1 MAPKARMNLVLDADL
16 EEKFRNAVF
25 KSKGM
30 KKGNISEA
38 VEEAIETREAP
49 GTHVIQKNLAL
60 LAAPGSS
67 G

>member
-1 MAPKARMNLVLDADL
+1 MAPKARMNLVVDAEL

-38 VEEAIETREAP
+38 MEEAIELWILEQLKTAP
-49 GTHVIQKNLAL
+49 EQKAK
-60 LAAPGSS
+60 SK
-67 G
+67 